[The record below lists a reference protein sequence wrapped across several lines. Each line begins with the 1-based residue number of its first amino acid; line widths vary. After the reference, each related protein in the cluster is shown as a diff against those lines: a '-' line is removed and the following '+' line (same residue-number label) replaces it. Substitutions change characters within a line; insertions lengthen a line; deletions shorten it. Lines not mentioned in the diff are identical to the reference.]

1 MTAVPADPRPAAVIL
16 AAGAGSRLGELG
28 KRYSK
33 AMLPIAGRPLID
45 WVVERLQEAGIG
57 RIIVV
62 GHPSD
67 RQLATFLEASH
78 PRIALVLQPQRRG
91 IADALRTALPEVGS
105 ERAYL
110 ACACDSLFTVEDI
123 KRVIELGTSNQG
135 RAVVGVLEMGVE
147 ATPTRSAV
155 RLDGD
160 RVVEIVEKPAP
171 GTSLSGLVA
180 MPLYWLPPEIAPS
193 LDAAIPAEGEG
204 YVSVVLAQ
212 FAACGGDVRA
222 CRLSG
227 RIEVTSADDVA
238 AASAMLESSHG
249 DGLWRG
255 TSGAA

>member
-1 MTAVPADPRPAAVIL
+1 MSAAPVAPKPVAVIL

-33 AMLPIAGRPLID
+33 AMLPIASRPLID
-45 WVVERLQEAGIG
+45 WVIERLLQAGIG

-67 RQLATFLEASH
+67 GQLATLLVASH

-91 IADALRTALPEVGS
+91 IADALRAALSVIGS

-123 KRVIELGTSNQG
+123 KRVIELGAARSG

-160 RVVEIVEKPAP
+160 RVAEIVEKTAP
-171 GTSLSGLVA
+171 GSMPSGLVA
-180 MPLYWLPPEIAPS
+180 VPLYWLPREIAPC

-204 YVSVVLAQ
+204 YVSVALAK
-212 FAACGGDVRA
+212 FATQGGDVRA

-227 RIEVTSADDVA
+227 RIEVTSTDDVA
-238 AASAMLESSHG
+238 VAATILSSG
-249 DGLWRG
+249 CDDA
-255 TSGAA
+255 S